1 MEKTKLYE
9 LLNEQQEMFDKEE
22 DLIEREISIEPYLR
36 GNEIVIITGIRRCG
50 KSTLLKIIS
59 KKINKKNI
67 YVNFDDVR
75 FTDFKLENFQDI
87 EAFAKETH
95 GVSTEIVFFLDEIQ
109 NAPSWERWVNNLF
122 SKNIK
127 VFVTGS
133 NSSLLSSEISTFLTG
148 RNKVIKLYPFSFK
161 EFLKFKK
168 IPETPKTSNERI
180 TLMDAFEEYFE
191 IGGFPLVIKNKDLEL
206 SKQYFEDILN
216 KDIIR
221 RYNIKKIKELN
232 DLILYLF
239 SNVGKIYSYSTLK
252 MISGIKSLSMIKNY
266 IEYMKGVF
274 LASTI
279 NRFDYSLK
287 KQKVSSSKFYVLD
300 NCFLKT
306 VAFNFIEN
314 RGQRLENLVFIELS
328 KSSFEVYYHLD
339 KNECDFIIKKGLKI
353 TAAVQVCLNLENM
366 LTKKREIA
374 GLLEAMQ
381 KYNLKEG
388 LILTLDKESEEK
400 INNKKIIIKPVWK
413 WLLERSIKNA
423 AWEKRNQDWNEQR
436 CP

>member
-9 LLNEQQEMFDKEE
+9 LLNEQQELFNKREE
-22 DLIEREISIEPYLR
+22 LIEREISIEPYLK

-59 KKINKKNI
+59 NKINKKKI
-67 YVNFDDVR
+67 YINFDDVR
-75 FTDFKLENFQDI
+75 FTDFKIENFQDI
-87 EAFAKETH
+87 ENFAKELH
-95 GVSTEIVFFLDEIQ
+95 SIESEIVFFFDEIQ
-109 NAPSWERWVNNLF
+109 NVPSWERWVNNLF
-122 SKNIK
+122 AKKIK

-148 RNKVIKLYPFSFK
+148 RNKVLKLYPFSFK
-161 EFLKFKK
+161 EFLRFKD
-168 IPETPKTSNERI
+168 IAENPKTSNERI
-180 TLMDAFEEYFE
+180 TLMNAFEEYFE
-191 IGGFPLVIKNKDLEL
+191 KGGFPLVIKNNDLEL

-221 RYNIKKIKELN
+221 RYNIKKTKEIK

-239 SNVGKIYSYSTLK
+239 SNVGSIYSYSTLK
-252 MISGIKSLSMIKNY
+252 TVSGIKSLSMIKNY

-300 NCFLKT
+300 NSFLKT

-314 RGQRLENLVFIELS
+314 RGQRLENLVFVELL
-328 KSSFEVYYHLD
+328 KRDFEVYYHLD
-339 KNECDFIIKKGLKI
+339 KKECDFIVKKGLKI
-353 TAAVQVCLNLENM
+353 TQAIQVCLNLENPM
-366 LTKKREIA
+366 TKKREIE
-374 GLLEAMQ
+374 GLLEALQ

-388 LILTLDKESEEK
+388 IILTLDKESEEN
-400 INNKKIIIKPVWK
+400 ISGKKIIIMPVWK
-413 WLLERSIKNA
+413 WLLEGK
-423 AWEKRNQDWNEQR
+423 
-436 CP
+436 